1 MIWKRIILILA
12 FILCLGFLPVGRG
25 SSDGYDA
32 EDSED
37 HRGSGENESVVYGST
52 DDGQDKESVEI
63 DKDNPAKQLDTVLLR
78 RCVYRNMKSL
88 RLMIVTIRL
97 PRGIGI
103 LTETRTA

>member
-1 MIWKRIILILA
+1 MRFMLMVNQAIRGETMKNDMKRIILILA
-12 FILCLGFLPVGRG
+12 FILCFGISACGRG

-63 DKDNPAKQLDTVLLR
+63 DKDNPAKQL
-78 RCVYRNMKSL
+78 
-88 RLMIVTIRL
+88 
-97 PRGIGI
+97 G
-103 LTETRTA
+103 